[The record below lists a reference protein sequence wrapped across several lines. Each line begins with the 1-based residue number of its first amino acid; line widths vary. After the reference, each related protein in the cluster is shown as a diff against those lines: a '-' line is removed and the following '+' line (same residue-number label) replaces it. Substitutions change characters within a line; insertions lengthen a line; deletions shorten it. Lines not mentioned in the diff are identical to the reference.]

1 MSLHSTEHGTVAI
14 SIKPFRACF
23 LLLVA
28 VLSGCASQVDMVD
41 PITAST
47 VVAPNQGIVVAR
59 IVNASGYPAPLNQLT
74 ITPQNLNTSED
85 VKYQRLQSSGS
96 RLNGTSIFASPV
108 AAGTYALTSLRAFH
122 SNGSFYYSHAVP
134 SGTELGTF
142 AVAPG
147 QVTDLGTLI
156 YYQKPDGDQYFKE
169 VIRIPEQPGEVLDK
183 HFSFFEY
190 DEAAIQSWN
199 DDGLDDER
207 NTFFAS
213 AAQNPTTFEDR
224 YLAPDGS
231 VYFLGKLGVILKRT
245 PEGEWEMDVV
255 DTNLDLTAIAQ
266 NERGDI
272 VVGGAEG
279 RLFIKR
285 VDSDWTD
292 LSIDHSYDVEHLMF
306 LDADTIDMVALQMLK
321 LSVLRSTLDRP
332 QLGWDEINA
341 FATMDGWKTSPPP
354 PESDDGART
363 VSVKKP
369 KRIVRSELHDIDGRQ
384 YISVYTQRAT
394 SSPLFS
400 QATAD
405 HFAYEP
411 STWKAAKPELMPE
424 IVTSIPAGKSKLG
437 IQSPGFWS
445 WSGLPVY
452 SRYAASTDSW
462 EEMNTFVYRC
472 ASGIT
477 TSSTCGT
484 NESSGNAILAKKT
497 NFSFRSVP
505 WFSSERDAIA
515 VVTFT
520 DRDFWTGET
529 DYDVKILGTND
540 GGLTWTD
547 TGHSLPNDLCASFV
561 PEVGDR
567 ILLSCSSTG
576 DFYES
581 TDMGASWEHVRQ
593 HENF

>member
-1 MSLHSTEHGTVAI
+1 MSLHSTARRAWITP
-14 SIKPFRACF
+14 IKPIRAIV
-23 LLLVA
+23 LLAVA
-28 VLSGCASQVDMVD
+28 VLSGCASQVDMVE
-41 PITAST
+41 PITAET
-47 VVAPNQGIVVAR
+47 VPAANEGIVVAR

-85 VKYQRLQSSGS
+85 VKFQRLQSSGS
-96 RLNGTSIFASPV
+96 RLNGTSVFASAV
-108 AAGTYALTSLRAFH
+108 SAGTYSLTSLRAFH
-122 SNGSFYYSHAVP
+122 SNGTFYYSHAVP

-156 YYQKPDGDQYFKE
+156 YYQKPDGDRFFKE

-183 HFSFFEY
+183 HFSFYAF
-190 DEAAIQSWN
+190 DESVIQTWN

-213 AAQNPTTFEDR
+213 AAQNPTTFEER

-231 VYFLGKLGVILKRT
+231 LYFLGKLGVILKRT
-245 PEGEWEMDVV
+245 ADGEWEMDVV

-266 NERGDI
+266 NDAGDL

-285 VDSDWTD
+285 LGEDWSD

-306 LDADTIDMVALQMLK
+306 SDETTIDLIALQVLQ
-321 LSVLRSTLDRP
+321 LSVLRSDLNRP
-332 QLGWDEINA
+332 QLGWDEVNTY
-341 FATMDGWKTSPPP
+341 ATVRGWKTSPPP
-354 PESDDGART
+354 EAEKSSNKP
-363 VSVKKP
+363 SVPKP
-369 KRIVRSELHDIDGRQ
+369 RRIVRSELHEIDGSH
-384 YISVYTQRAT
+384 YISIYTIRP
-394 SSPLFS
+394 SYSPLFG
-400 QATAD
+400 QAKASNY
-405 HFAYEP
+405 AYTPATWET
-411 STWKAAKPELMPE
+411 STPEVMPE

-437 IQSPGFWS
+437 IKSPGFWS
-445 WSGLPVY
+445 WSGLPTY

-462 EEMNTFVYRC
+462 EEVNAFVYRC
-472 ASGIT
+472 DTDIT
-477 TSSTCGT
+477 TSNTCGT
-484 NESSGNAILAKKT
+484 NESTGKTITPKKT

-505 WFSSERDAIA
+505 WFSSEQDAIA

-520 DRDFWTGET
+520 DRDFWSGET
-529 DYDVKILGTND
+529 NYDVKILSTND

-547 TGHSLPNDLCASFV
+547 TGRSLPNDFCASFV
-561 PEVGDR
+561 PEVDDR

-581 TDMGASWEHVRQ
+581 TDLGVTWDHVRQ
-593 HENF
+593 HEDF